1 MGARLG
7 CLVAGTKEQQLI
19 REIMNE
25 MAAESIGVL
34 EKPFTFPT
42 AYNMLIE
49 AGIEIDI
56 ESVAVLY
63 MEEFDT
69 TDSWFSTR
77 EDVETRAGMVF
88 SNILDKVA
96 NAQPFTDVA
105 TIGERSPGAAAADT
119 IMKFFADMSSPN
131 IGSQSLM
138 KLFQEKMTKAAKVFV
153 DKDINIDSK
162 IEAIE
167 NQIAEVESVPI
178 PSDPIAFQDY
188 NRRLDDLYNM
198 RYNATVDQGRISRD
212 NEIAAKQA
220 EIDALDPTD
229 PANRED
235 IDNLKTEIRELIK
248 EKKTFLD
255 NNPKV
260 KEDLNFQQILSQAFT
275 MNKKG
280 YMNEITGVLNST
292 KEVVDEFKREMQA
305 YITEAL
311 DSGRLDTAQASQLEK
326 FTEDIINK
334 SYDLLLSNKEISAVV
349 KDALLK
355 NGFAKKKKKKDGTE
369 GLVFDWTKLTDAAND
384 TEYLREKVTE
394 SLAKYGFDPVQ
405 IDIINGA
412 IKREY
417 DSLRADIIEKRINKL
432 NENNKIKLAPE
443 TSSKSKTLATLYNM
457 GWFESDPTKYEKIV
471 NDMLGLSEID
481 KELFNELEQIGR
493 ALNELYKNAK
503 ESDQFVKS
511 SINNINEQIASLL
524 NKYAKNKSVLY
535 KVARVIQSFMSLVMR
550 TRLYT
555 VSNSV
560 IANNYSG
567 WFARY
572 RTHLQSKFDGTYS
585 KEASQFSKEM
595 AKIIRTDITGKG
607 GLQYGDLSSTYVV
620 RGDLDTWLNSK
631 SDSKAY
637 HQTISWLTGR
647 WLLDGQD
654 SYFKFRIVN
663 TVFNRNMINIV
674 ENIKRTEL
682 EKTLRNNY
690 KTELDSTDPAIY
702 QAAEAR
708 IKREI
713 ADSKRRFRE
722 EAIVEINEQLYG
734 DSFEQKKVEARE
746 IIDHANRAAGK
757 KIAPDHEEAVARL
770 ASDMV
775 KLNLLNLKNIKK
787 EHIMAAYNSAYKS
800 GGYDLGHVPNNILSK
815 NIQNQNAFFS
825 DKVNNFIAKGD
836 YSMAAMWSVIHTL
849 FNTVANPFMG
859 GGTNWLIMKSHG
871 LGLGML
877 RATHGQ
883 NIRRFGN
890 LFQKEKIKT
899 ISRIDDIQDLTT
911 DAGLAQLEETLWE
924 TNKRTSQFVQG
935 AAGMVA
941 NLAIGSVLL
950 GVLAAYLKPDDEE
963 DDRALSQRISDFIE
977 ENKTLRKFYKDLPV
991 QYVYYMTS
999 MLSGEFKRLTD
1010 LVGLEFTQFSYE
1022 TMITDWVKL
1031 LSKGEYAEARGKM
1044 GEMVGKS
1051 LGHPLPFLRM
1061 IDQSREIYNGGNQSD
1076 YETSRSFWHGFF
1088 KSGVFNSF
1096 GNRDVWGLATPAYEV
1111 SSLPGVGEAGIKG
1124 FQDLGVDN
1132 MNDLRNYIIE
1142 NGDMDDIAGSIR
1154 GMKKPD
1160 KNGKMI
1166 PIVNTEESYII
1177 EEIIMN
1183 NDKPVKMLDDV
1194 GFDGDQIKVLH
1205 KNNIYTVSQLW
1216 ERINDVYGI
1225 EALNMSEEQGDELL
1239 VKMKEYMEEA
1249 NK

>member
-1 MGARLG
+1 MGAKLG
-7 CLVAGTKEQQLI
+7 CLVAGTREQQLI
-19 REIMNE
+19 KDIMKE

-42 AYNMLIE
+42 AYNMLRE

-63 MEEFDT
+63 MEQFDT
-69 TDSWFSTR
+69 TDAWFSTR

-167 NQIAEVESVPI
+167 NQIAVLESAPI

-260 KEDLNFQQILSQAFT
+260 KEDLNFQQILSQAFM

-280 YMNEITGVLNST
+280 YINEITGVLNST

-417 DSLRADIIEKRINKL
+417 DSLRADIIEKRINEL
-432 NENNKIKLAPE
+432 NKRNKIKLAPE
-443 TSSKSKTLATLYNM
+443 NSSKSKTLATLYNM
-457 GWFESDPTKYEKIV
+457 GWFESDPTKYEKIL

-524 NKYAKNKSVLY
+524 NKYAKDKSNLY
-535 KVARVIQSFMSLVMR
+535 KVARWVQSFMSLVMR

-560 IANNYSG
+560 IANNFSG

-595 AKIIRTDITGKG
+595 AKIIRTDITGKA

-620 RGDLDTWLNSK
+620 RGDFDTWINSLN
-631 SDSKAY
+631 DSKGY
-637 HQTISWLTGR
+637 HQAISWLTGR

-682 EKTLRNNY
+682 EKTLRSNY
-690 KTELDSTDPAIY
+690 KSELDSPDPAIY

-708 IKREI
+708 IKREL
-713 ADSKRRFRE
+713 ADSKKRFRE

-734 DSFEQKKVEARE
+734 DSFEQKKIEARE

-825 DKVNNFIAKGD
+825 DKVNNAIADGNYK
-836 YSMAAMWSVIHTL
+836 MASMWSLVHTL

-877 RATHGQ
+877 RSK
-883 NIRRFGN
+883 FG
-890 LFQKEKIKT
+890 
-899 ISRIDDIQDLTT
+899 SGDRINDIQDLTT
-911 DAGLAQLEETLWE
+911 DEGLSKLEKTLWE
-924 TNKRTSQFVQG
+924 ENKRTSQFVQG

-950 GVLAAYLKPDDEE
+950 GVLAAYLQPEGEDDE
-963 DDRALSQRISDFIE
+963 RPLYVRISDFIE
-977 ENKTLRKFYKDLPV
+977 ANKTLRKFYKDLPV

-999 MLSGEFKRLTD
+999 MLSGEMKRFKD
-1010 LVGLEFTQFSYE
+1010 LIGIEFDQFSYTTLISE
-1022 TMITDWVKL
+1022 YIKLTD
-1031 LSKGEYAEARGKM
+1031 KGEKAEAVGKL
-1044 GEMVGKS
+1044 GEIAGKS

-1061 IDQSREIYNGGNQSD
+1061 IDQILEITRGNLSD
-1076 YETSRSFWHGFF
+1076 YEKSRSFMHGFF
-1088 KSGVFNSF
+1088 KSGIFNSS
-1096 GNRDVWGLATPAYEV
+1096 GNRDVWGLATPAYDV

-1124 FQDLGVDN
+1124 FQDLGVEN

-1177 EEIIMN
+1177 EEIMMN

-1216 ERINDVYGI
+1216 QRINDVYGI
-1225 EALNMSEEQGDELL
+1225 EALNMSEEQGDDLL

>member
-1 MGARLG
+1 MGAKLG
-7 CLVAGTKEQQLI
+7 CLVNGTKEIQLI
-19 REIMNE
+19 RDIMHE

-34 EKPFTFPT
+34 EKPFYFPT
-42 AYNMLIE
+42 AYNMLIK

-69 TDSWFSTR
+69 TDAWFSTT
-77 EDVETRAGMVF
+77 EDVESRAGREF
-88 SNILDKVA
+88 QNILDKVA
-96 NAQPFTDVA
+96 NAQPFTDVV

-119 IMKFFADMSSPN
+119 IMKFYADMSSPN
-131 IGSQSLM
+131 LGVQSVM
-138 KLFQEKMTKAAKVFV
+138 KLFQEKMTKAAKTFV
-153 DKDINIDSK
+153 DKDINIDAK

-167 NQIAEVESVPI
+167 KQIADTESRPVST
-178 PSDPIAFQDY
+178 SDPVAFNDY
-188 NRRLDDLYNM
+188 NNRLDVLYNM
-198 RYNATVDQGRISRD
+198 RYNANVDKGRIDRD
-212 NEIAAKQA
+212 NNINEKQA
-220 EIDALDPTD
+220 QIDALDPTD
-229 PANRED
+229 PANKAD

-260 KEDLNFQQILSQAFT
+260 KEDLSFIQILSQAFM

-280 YMNEITGVLNST
+280 YMNEVTGVLNST
-292 KEVVDEFKREMQA
+292 KEVVDEFKREMQQ
-305 YITEAL
+305 YIDESIASGKL
-311 DSGRLDTAQASQLEK
+311 DDAQAAQIEK
-326 FTEDIINK
+326 YAEDIINQ
-334 SYDLLLSNKEISAVV
+334 SYNLLLSNKEISALV
-349 KDALLK
+349 KDALVK
-355 NGFAKKKKKKDGTE
+355 NGFAKKKKRKDGTE
-369 GLVFDWTKLTDAAND
+369 TVVFDWTKLTDAAND
-384 TEYLREKVTE
+384 TEYLKEKVTE
-394 SLAKYGFDPVQ
+394 SLSKYGFNPTE
-405 IDIINGA
+405 IDIINNA

-417 DSLRADIIEKRINKL
+417 DSLRADIIEKRINEL
-432 NENNKIKLAPE
+432 NKRNKIKLAPE
-443 TSSKSKTLATLYNM
+443 NASKSKTLALLYNM
-457 GWFESDPTKYEKIV
+457 GWFESDPTKYEKII

-481 KELFNELEQIGR
+481 KDMFNELEQIGR

-503 ESDQFVKS
+503 ESDQFVKT

-524 NKYAKNKSVLY
+524 NKYAKDKSKLY
-535 KVARVIQSFMSLVMR
+535 RAARILQSFMSLVMR

-560 IANNYSG
+560 IANNFSG

-572 RTHLQSKFDGTYS
+572 RTHLQSKIDGTYS
-585 KEASQFSKEM
+585 KEASDFSKQM

-620 RGDLDTWLNSK
+620 RGDFDTWLNSQ
-631 SDSKAY
+631 SDSKGY
-637 HQTISWLTGR
+637 HQAISWLTGR

-674 ENIKRTEL
+674 ENIKRTEF
-682 EKTLRNNY
+682 EKELRKKY
-690 KTELDSTDPAIY
+690 KDELDSTNHAIY
-702 QAAEAR
+702 QAAEAK
-708 IKREI
+708 ISREI
-713 ADSKRRFRE
+713 KDNKKRFRE
-722 EAIVEINEQLYG
+722 ESMREINEQLYG
-734 DSFEQKKVEARE
+734 DSFEQKKIEAKE

-825 DKVNNFIAKGD
+825 EKVNNAIADGN
-836 YSMAAMWSVIHTL
+836 YSMAAMWSVVHTL

-877 RATHGQ
+877 RSK
-883 NIRRFGN
+883 FGSG
-890 LFQKEKIKT
+890 E
-899 ISRIDDIQDLTT
+899 RINDIQDLTT
-911 DAGLAQLEETLWE
+911 DEGLSKLEKTLWE
-924 TNKRTSQFVQG
+924 ENKRTSQFVQG

-941 NLAIGSVLL
+941 NLAMGSVLL
-950 GVLAAYLKPDDEE
+950 MVLASYLKPEGEE
-963 DDRALSQRISDFIE
+963 DERPLYVRISDFIE
-977 ENKTLRKFYKDLPV
+977 QNKSLRKFYKDLPV
-991 QYVYYMTS
+991 QYVYYMSS
-999 MLSGEFKRLTD
+999 MLSGEFKRLKD
-1010 LVGLEFTQFSYE
+1010 LIGIEFDQFSYT
-1022 TMITDWVKL
+1022 TMISEYIKL
-1031 LSKGEYAEARGKM
+1031 LDKGETAEAKGKL
-1044 GEMVGKS
+1044 GEISGKS

-1061 IDQSREIYNGGNQSD
+1061 IDQVREIYNGGNQSD
-1076 YETSRSFWHGFF
+1076 YEKSRSFMHGFF
-1088 KSGVFNSF
+1088 KSGIFNSF
-1096 GNRDVWGLATPAYEV
+1096 GNRDVWGLATPAYEI

-1124 FQDLGVDN
+1124 FKELGVND
-1132 MNDLRNYIIE
+1132 MNDLRNYIIQ

-1177 EEIIMN
+1177 EEIMYN
-1183 NDKPVKMLDDV
+1183 NNKPVKMLENM
-1194 GFDGDQIKVLH
+1194 GFDGDQIKVLK
-1205 KNNIYTVSQLW
+1205 KNKIYTVSQLW
-1216 ERINDVYGI
+1216 ERTGDLSDMQG
-1225 EALNMSEEQGDELL
+1225 LNMTEEQSNELL
-1239 VKMKEYMEEA
+1239 VKMKEYMEDVT
-1249 NK
+1249 K

>member
-1 MGARLG
+1 MGAKLG

-34 EKPFTFPT
+34 EKPFTFPA
-42 AYNMLIE
+42 AYNSLRK

-56 ESVAVLY
+56 ESVAILY

-69 TDSWFSTR
+69 TDAWFSTT
-77 EDVETRAGMVF
+77 EQVEERSGMVF
-88 SNILDKVA
+88 NNTLDKVA
-96 NAQPFTDVA
+96 KAQPFTDTV

-119 IMKFFADMSSPN
+119 IMKFFADMSSPKL
-131 IGSQSLM
+131 GSQSLM
-138 KLFQEKMTKAAKVFV
+138 KFFQEKMTKAAKAFA
-153 DKDINIDSK
+153 DKDINIDTK

-167 NQIAEVESVPI
+167 NQIAEMNSMAI

-188 NRRLDDLYNM
+188 NTRLSFLERM
-198 RYNATVDQGRISRD
+198 KYNADVDKERITRD
-212 NEIAAKQA
+212 NEILSKQ
-220 EIDALDPTD
+220 EQIDALDPTD
-229 PANRED
+229 PANRTS
-235 IDNLKTEIRELIK
+235 IDKLKTEIRELIK
-248 EKKTFLD
+248 DKKTFLD
-255 NNPKV
+255 NNPKQ
-260 KEDLNFQQILSQAFT
+260 KEDLNFQQILSQAF
-275 MNKKG
+275 MMHKKG
-280 YMNEITGVLNST
+280 YINEVTGVLNST
-292 KEVVDEFKREMQA
+292 KEVVDEFKREMQE
-305 YITEAL
+305 YITEAI
-311 DSGRLDTAQASQLEK
+311 DSGRIDDSQAAQLEK
-326 FTEDIINK
+326 YAEDIINK
-334 SYDLLLSNKEISAVV
+334 TYDLLLSNKEISAVV

-355 NGFAKKKKKKDGTE
+355 NGFAKKKKKKDGTD
-369 GLVFDWTKLTDAAND
+369 GIVFDWTKLTDAAND
-384 TEYLREKVTE
+384 TEYLKQKVTE
-394 SLAKYGFDPVQ
+394 SLKKYGFDPVQ
-405 IDIINGA
+405 IDIINGVV
-412 IKREY
+412 KREY
-417 DSLRADIIEKRINKL
+417 DSLRADIIEKRINDL
-432 NENNKIKLAPE
+432 NKRNKIKLAPE
-443 TSSKSKTLATLYNM
+443 NSSKSKTLALLYNM
-457 GWFESDPTKYEKIV
+457 GWFESDPTKYEKIL
-471 NDMLGLSEID
+471 NDMLGLPDVDIET
-481 KELFNELEQIGR
+481 FNELEIIGR

-503 ESDQFVKS
+503 ESDQFVKT

-524 NKYAKNKSVLY
+524 NKYAKDKSKLY
-535 KVARVIQSFMSLVMR
+535 TVARWVQSFMSLIMR

-560 IANNYSG
+560 IANNFSG

-572 RTHLQSKFDGTYS
+572 RTHLQSKLDGTYS

-620 RGDLDTWLNSK
+620 RGDFDTWVNSL
-631 SDSKAY
+631 SDSKGY

-682 EKTLRNNY
+682 EKQLRQKY
-690 KTELDSTDPAIY
+690 KDELDSMDPAIY
-702 QAAEAR
+702 KSAEAK
-708 IKREI
+708 ISRELS
-713 ADSKRRFRE
+713 DSKKRFRE

-734 DSFEQKKVEARE
+734 DSFEKKKAEAKE
-746 IIDHANRAAGK
+746 IIDHANRSAGK
-757 KIAPDHEEAVARL
+757 KVAPDHAEAVARL

-825 DKVNNFIAKGD
+825 DKVNNAIADGNYK
-836 YSMAAMWSVIHTL
+836 MASMWSVVHTL

-877 RATHGQ
+877 RSK
-883 NIRRFGN
+883 FG
-890 LFQKEKIKT
+890 
-899 ISRIDDIQDLTT
+899 SGDRINDIQDLTT
-911 DAGLAQLEETLWE
+911 DEGLSKLEKTLWE
-924 TNKRTSQFVQG
+924 ENKRTSQFVQG
-935 AAGMVA
+935 ASGMVA
-941 NLAIGSVLL
+941 NLATGSVLL
-950 GVLAAYLKPDDEE
+950 GVLAAYLQPEGEE
-963 DDRALSQRISDFIE
+963 DERPLYVRISDFIE

-991 QYVYYMTS
+991 QYVYYMSS
-999 MLSGEFKRLTD
+999 MLSGEFKRLKD
-1010 LVGLEFTQFSYE
+1010 LIGIEFDQFSYTTLISE
-1022 TMITDWVKL
+1022 WIKL
-1031 LSKGEYAEARGKM
+1031 MDKGETAEAKGKL
-1044 GEMVGKS
+1044 GEIAGKS

-1061 IDQSREIYNGGNQSD
+1061 IDQVLEITRGNLSD
-1076 YETSRSFWHGFF
+1076 YEKSRSFMHGFF
-1088 KSGVFNSF
+1088 KSGIFNSS
-1096 GNRDVWGLATPAYEV
+1096 GNRDIWGLMTPTYDV

-1124 FQDLGVDN
+1124 FQDLGVNN
-1132 MNDLRNYIIE
+1132 MNDLRNYIME
-1142 NGDMDDIAGSIR
+1142 NGDMDNIAGSIR

-1166 PIVNTEESYII
+1166 AIVNTEESYII
-1177 EEIIMN
+1177 EEIMMN
-1183 NDKPVKMLDDV
+1183 NDKPVKMLDDM

-1205 KNNIYTVSQLW
+1205 KYNIYTVSQLW

-1225 EALNMSEEQGDELL
+1225 EALNMSEEQGEELL
-1239 VKMKEYMEEA
+1239 VKIKEYIEEV